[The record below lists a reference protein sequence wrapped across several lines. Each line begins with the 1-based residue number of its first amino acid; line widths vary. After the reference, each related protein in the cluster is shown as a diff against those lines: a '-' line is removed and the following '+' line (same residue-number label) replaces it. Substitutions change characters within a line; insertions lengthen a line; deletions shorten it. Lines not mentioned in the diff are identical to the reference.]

1 MEHTRSV
8 EFTEQAL
15 RTLGCVGEVARVL
28 SASPELG
35 EIVAD
40 DQPIRQVLLFGF
52 RITYVVDDDEILVMT
67 ARPHSAVI
75 R

>member
-1 MEHTRSV
+1 MEHPRSV

-15 RTLGCVGEVARVL
+15 RALACVGEVARVL

-35 EIVAD
+35 EKVAE
-40 DQPIRQVLLFGF
+40 DQPVRQVLLFGF
-52 RITYVVDDDEILVMT
+52 RITYVVDDDEILVLT
-67 ARPHSAVI
+67 ARPHSAVA